1 MDATTMDATIWTI
14 IGAAIGLFVALSAMM
29 QLSIMSLRNE
39 LRAEIRQ
46 AVAGFKRDLAEL
58 RAEFKQDTAEIKQS
72 TAEMRAESKQDMV
85 EMRAEFKQDMVE
97 MRAEFKQDMAEMR
110 AEFKRD
116 LAASNSDLSGKIQ
129 ANRAEIIANRRLLY
143 RFSLHRHGD
152 DGLPLAPLTD
162 ALEPPDFGGDNGE
175 GGNPAD

>member
-14 IGAAIGLFVALSAMM
+14 IGTAIGLFVALSAMM

-39 LRAEIRQ
+39 LRAEIRR
-46 AVAGFKRDLAEL
+46 AIAEL
-58 RAEFKQDTAEIKQS
+58 RAEFKQDLAEL
-72 TAEMRAESKQDMV
+72 RAESKRD
-85 EMRAEFKQDMVE
+85 
-97 MRAEFKQDMAEMR
+97 R

-116 LAASNSDLSGKIQ
+116 LAESNSDLSGKIQ

-162 ALEPPDFGGDNGE
+162 ALEPPDFSGDNGE
-175 GGNPAD
+175 SGNPPA